1 MHVIAVWLQDPRAGL
16 GDLIRGTMH
25 LYDLSQELQFK
36 LTVDMQ
42 FHPVSKYF
50 ALCGGEHSDYVL
62 QNKGNVHNFINGDLT
77 NLRHVIQAEIGS
89 GRTEPLLVS
98 SIAVAKQL
106 LGWQYGG
113 EVAGSNIE
121 WSNIT
126 NRMNVV
132 PTQHSAQFIRSALMP
147 NAEFKTAFNAMCK
160 LHNINCANKNH
171 TIIHFRVGDDDLV
184 NRNITISKYQECLR
198 VLDTHRVSGLMD
210 DTSYI
215 ISDSHWF
222 KHFLRKVRPH
232 LASRVLDTKPIHLTH
247 SCVAGGSHD
256 EMIADTMFDFYLLMT
271 AKVIK
276 TYSSYVWVSGFVRW
290 VSHAFNVPVVNLNY
304 EDECNQMNLVDS
316 RLQSATAT
324 ATATAKIRPSPIP
337 IRTTDVITTFARTT
351 KTTLNPTPTPIRTI
365 NTLTMTMTNAN
376 TTSARAFIPL
386 RLFN

>member
-1 MHVIAVWLQDPRAGL
+1 MHVIAVWLQDPMAGL

-25 LYDLSQELQFK
+25 LCDLSQELQFK
-36 LTVDMQ
+36 LTVDAQ

-62 QNKGNVHNFINGDLT
+62 QNKGKVHNFINGDLT
-77 NLRHVIQAEIGS
+77 NLRHVIQAAIGS

-98 SIAVAKQL
+98 S
-106 LGWQYGG
+106 
-113 EVAGSNIE
+113 
-121 WSNIT
+121 NIT
-126 NRMNVV
+126 NRMNGV
-132 PTQHSAQFIRSALMP
+132 PTQHSSQFIRSVLMP
-147 NAEFKTAFNAMCK
+147 NAEFQTAFNAMCK
-160 LHNINCANKNH
+160 LHNINCANKKH

-184 NRNITISKYQECLR
+184 NHNINRDKYQECLR
-198 VLDTHRVSGLMD
+198 VLDTHTVSGLMD

-215 ISDSHWF
+215 ISDSYWF

-232 LASRVLDTKPIHLTH
+232 LASRVLDTKPIHLSH
-247 SCVAGGSHD
+247 SRVAGGTHD

-276 TYSSYVWVSGFVRW
+276 TYSSYTWVSGFVRW

-304 EDECNQMNLVDS
+304 EVGYNQMKLVDS
-316 RLQSATAT
+316 RMQSATAT
-324 ATATAKIRPSPIP
+324 ATAMFSFANIRPSPTP
-337 IRTTDVITTFARTT
+337 IRTTNVITAPTRTT
-351 KTTLNPTPTPIRTI
+351 KTTLKPTLKPTPKPIRTT
-365 NTLTMTMTNAN
+365 NTFTMTNTK